1 MSLGFRA
8 LRCVV
13 SWCYHEPGVG
23 ADGFSVVMAKS
34 QWPMSFLQPHGLKPC
49 SSVHPPG
56 TVFLSSITDYS
67 VFSSQQA
74 QEETDMSSQDDMEQS
89 LLMMPE
95 ARSAPQ
101 SNTALWKKQVST
113 IAKLHFLSLKRE
125 SKCVRVM

>member
-1 MSLGFRA
+1 
-8 LRCVV
+8 
-13 SWCYHEPGVG
+13 
-23 ADGFSVVMAKS
+23 
-34 QWPMSFLQPHGLKPC
+34 MSFLQPHGLKPC

-56 TVFLSSITDYS
+56 TVSLSSITDYS

-89 LLMMPE
+89 LLMLPE

-113 IAKLHFLSLKRE
+113 ITKLHFLSLKRE